1 MCTPVVE
8 KVWIY
13 VYRFFFFFFVF
24 KAASI
29 LKSNLIRNDLMED
42 YEYSQVLYFVC
53 GIQDSK
59 LGI

>member
-1 MCTPVVE
+1 MCTD
-8 KVWIY
+8 
-13 VYRFFFFFFVF
+13 FFFFFFVF

>member
-1 MCTPVVE
+1 MYTSGREGMNLCVQ
-8 KVWIY
+8 I
-13 VYRFFFFFFVF
+13 FFFFFFVF